1 MIVGG
6 VGIGDVATDGGP
18 VSHDRIGYPSRGI
31 EQDRVTVTDE
41 ARVIQ
46 FCLAGQGTDTQ
57 YAVGFLDVVQ
67 FGDAI
72 DINQDRWPGQA
83 ETQEGNEALATCQD
97 FGIVAMLIQEGDGL
111 GNTAS
116 CHIIEGGRNQS
127 ITSNSRRGAEGAAC
141 TVVQGASSNN
151 KPRVEWETRARGRA
165 ILAYLQCSMQRIAT
179 QALLTFIILTRRC
192 YNLTLLLLER

>member
-6 VGIGDVATDGGP
+6 VGMGDVATDGGP

-41 ARVIQ
+41 IGVIQ
-46 FCLAGQGTDTQ
+46 LCLASQGTNTQ
-57 YAVGFLDVVQ
+57 FTIGFLDVVQ
-67 FGDAI
+67 RGNAT

-83 ETQEGNEALATCQD
+83 KTQEGNKAVATCQD
-97 FGIVAMLIQEGDGL
+97 FGIVAVLIQEGDGL
-111 GNTAS
+111 GNTAG
-116 CHIIEGGRNQS
+116 CHIIKGGRNQS

-165 ILAYLQCSMQRIAT
+165 ILAYLQCSMQEIAT
-179 QALLTFIILTRRC
+179 QALLTF
-192 YNLTLLLLER
+192 